1 MRSGNFGVAAIRLQ
15 LGWAQARSNQ
25 TLEIQSMAN
34 LVQIADEQAELING
48 GHRWRRRS
56 GGFKLVLPNLTSLTI
71 NGTVILGSSHF
82 DVTSTYNANPP
93 A

>member
-1 MRSGNFGVAAIRLQ
+1 VRSGNFGVAAIRLQ

-48 GHRWRRRS
+48 GYRWRRRS
-56 GGFKLVLPNLTSLTI
+56 SGFKLVLPNLTSLTI
-71 NGTVILGSSHF
+71 NGTVILGSGHF